1 MVLAGQSIGIMG
13 GTFDPIH
20 NGHLLTAEYVR
31 DACGLEKIMFIP
43 AANSPFKLD
52 QKVVPA
58 EKRLAMTRLAVEDNP
73 YFEAS
78 DIELLRA
85 GVSYTS
91 DTIHELRRRCG
102 KDTVLYFITG
112 ADAINELPAWH
123 EPKRL
128 LEECHFI
135 AATRQGTALALPHL
149 RDFFGCLC
157 DEHIHQLTTPELEI
171 SSTVIRQRIREGRSI
186 RYMVPSSVEEYIRKE
201 GLYR

>member
-1 MVLAGQSIGIMG
+1 MVLAEQPIGIMG

-31 DACGLEKIMFIP
+31 DACGLKKIVFIP

-52 QKVVPA
+52 KKVVPA
-58 EKRLAMTRLAVEDNP
+58 EKRFEMTRLAVEDNP
-73 YFEAS
+73 YFEVS
-78 DIELLRA
+78 DIELRRE

-91 DTIHELRRRCG
+91 DTIHELRTRWG
-102 KDTVLYFITG
+102 EGTALYFITG

-135 AATRQGTALALPHL
+135 AATRQGTQLELAPL
-149 RDFFGCLC
+149 RDFFGRLC

-171 SSTVIRQRIREGRSI
+171 SSTTIRERIRAGRSI
-186 RYMVPSSVEEYIRKE
+186 RYMVPLSVEEYIRKE